1 MVKNTLSRVSLALLL
16 AWGSSYAAEPAGRV
30 LLLQGS
36 ANAVRGAQEVP
47 LARGVT
53 VETGDLLRVAEGSSL
68 QVRFTD
74 ESVVA
79 LRANT
84 QFKIEDYKF
93 TANGTGDKSIFS
105 LLKGGLRTITG
116 LIGKRAPEAYV
127 VRGSTATIG
136 IRGTHF
142 SAVNC
147 AGDCTNADG
156 SQAEDGLYGG
166 VTDGR
171 IVVTNQAGESEFGRE
186 QYFVVTSSNALPKPL
201 LAPPSFLRDRL
212 DGLAKALKGGQG
224 KAADVSSSGSSSVL
238 ETTSPAV
245 GVVANV
251 VAGSLPTS
259 PYAPANSPLAGSE
272 VKSVATT
279 YSFTETD
286 SSVSARVGL
295 SSYSLYPGVYPY
307 SYADGD
313 YFTEGTYTNIPIG
326 NLLAWY
332 QGAFTETYSETDPY
346 YGTISGT
353 LSKSASV
360 DTGNVTGIEGTAN
373 WGRFQESDSYVYP
386 GGTISESGIEHWVLG
401 PAVTAMPTS
410 GTFTFSHVGGTQP
423 TDQNGN
429 VGTLT
434 SGGAWTINFGTLTIQ
449 SASPVTWTMPSGAG
463 YTVNVVTPASLTI
476 QTNAYTSSST
486 VNGVTGTSSETST
499 GFVPITG
506 SGPSYISCSGPCSF
520 PNVQISPQP
529 IGATA
534 TMLGVGISTNAT
546 VSGGQENT
554 AQARVYKR

>member
-1 MVKNTLSRVSLALLL
+1 MVKNTLSRASLALLL

-36 ANAVRGAQEVP
+36 ATAVRGAQEVP

-93 TANGTGDKSIFS
+93 SENGTGDKSVFS

-116 LIGKRAPEAYV
+116 LIGKRTPEAYA
-127 VRGSTATIG
+127 VRGITATIG

-186 QYFVVTSSNALPKPL
+186 QYFVVTSSNTLPKPL

-212 DGLAKALKGGQG
+212 DGLAKAPKGGQG
-224 KAADVSSSGSSSVL
+224 KAAEVSSSGSSSVL

-251 VAGSLPTS
+251 VAGSLPTT
-259 PYAPANSPLAGSE
+259 PYAPANSPAAASSLKSEFGGGLYSVTWVDSNVEANAGFYGGFPFHSTGGSYYDYE
-272 VKSVATT
+272 ANTNIFVNTILDYYLGAFT
-279 YSFTETD
+279 YSYSDTNELGYTDSGTETKTA
-286 SSVSARVGL
+286 SVNNGSVTG
-295 SSYSLYPGVYPY
+295 
-307 SYADGD
+307 
-313 YFTEGTYTNIPIG
+313 TEGTVY
-326 NLLAWY
+326 
-332 QGAFTETYSETDPY
+332 
-346 YGTISGT
+346 
-353 LSKSASV
+353 
-360 DTGNVTGIEGTAN
+360 
-373 WGRFQESDSYVYP
+373 WGRFQNTRNQTVPS
-386 GGTISESGIEHWVLG
+386 IETTTEYTHWVTG

-410 GTFTFSHVGGTQP
+410 GTFTFTHVGGTQP

-434 SGGAWTINFGTLTIQ
+434 NGGAWTINFGARTIN
-449 SASPVTWTMPSGAG
+449 SAAPVTWTMPSGAA
-463 YTVNVVTPASLTI
+463 YSVNVINPFSLT
-476 QTNAYTSSST
+476 TYTGST
-486 VNGVTGTSSETST
+486 TGTSNFNGVAGTST
-499 GFVPITG
+499 STYTGFNTISG
-506 SGPSYISCSGPCSF
+506 SGPSYISCSGPCSA
-520 PNVQISPQP
+520 PAVEISPQP

-534 TMLGVGISTNAT
+534 SMLGVGIATSAT
-546 VSGGQENT
+546 VSGVPENT

>member
-1 MVKNTLSRVSLALLL
+1 MIKNTLSRASLALLL

-47 LARGVT
+47 LARGVS
-53 VETGDLLRVAEGSSL
+53 VETGDLLHVAEGSSL

-79 LRANT
+79 MRANT
-84 QFKIEDYKF
+84 QLKIEDYKF
-93 TANGTGDKSIFS
+93 SENGTGDKSIFS

-116 LIGKRAPEAYV
+116 LIGKRSPEAYA
-127 VRGSTATIG
+127 VRGVTATIG

-156 SQAEDGLYGG
+156 SQADDGLYGG

-171 IVVTNQAGESEFGRE
+171 IVVTNQAGESEFGRD
-186 QYFVVTSSNALPKPL
+186 QYFVVTSSNSLPKPL

-212 DGLAKALKGGQG
+212 DGLAKAPKGGQG

-238 ETTSPAV
+238 ETTSPAL
-245 GVVANV
+245 GVVTNV

-259 PYAPANSPLAGSE
+259 PYAPSNSPLASSE
-272 VKSVATT
+272 IKSAATESVGA
-279 YSFTETD
+279 YSFTENY
-286 SSVSARVGL
+286 SSTEARAGL
-295 SSYSLYPGVYPY
+295 SVFDYESDGAYYSSATVNN
-307 SYADGD
+307 A
-313 YFTEGTYTNIPIG
+313 PIS

-332 QGAFTETYSETDPY
+332 QGAYTETYSDTDIT
-346 YGTISGT
+346 YGITITGT
-353 LSKSASV
+353 RTKTASV
-360 DTGNVTGIEGTAN
+360 DTGSFTGIEGTAH
-373 WGRFQESDSYVYP
+373 WGRFQESNNVATP
-386 GGTISESGIEHWVLG
+386 FTESLNKINHWVLG
-401 PAVTAMPTS
+401 PAVTAMPTT
-410 GTFTFSHVGGTQP
+410 GTFTFTQVGGTLP
-423 TDQNGN
+423 TDGNGN

-463 YTVNVVTPASLTI
+463 YKVNVAPVSLTSY
-476 QTNAYTSSST
+476 AYGSTSSST
-486 VNGVTGTSSETST
+486 LNGVTGTSNETGT
-499 GFVPITG
+499 GFNSIGGSISCTG
-506 SGPSYISCSGPCSF
+506 PCSGPS
-520 PNVQISPQP
+520 VEISPQP

-534 TMLGVGISTNAT
+534 SLLGVGIATGAT
-546 VSGGQENT
+546 VSGVPENT
-554 AQARVYKR
+554 AQVRVYKR